1 MQKTRTLKTQN
12 SSFAGLLLLLL
23 LLISVTPLFTQDTK
37 PKITLEDLFASR
49 TLRGER
55 FRQGR
60 WDETG
65 PVITFTKRDTADVT
79 HLMSLDLER
88 DEERQILDGS
98 KLHAPDVDKLINIE
112 GYAYSHDGTQVLVY
126 TDSAPVWRL
135 NTKGYYYIYNIEKEI
150 LTPLSSREEGFRMFA
165 KFSPDGKYVA
175 FVRNR
180 NLYLVEVA
188 TMQETELTSNGSEGK
203 IINGTTDW
211 VYEEELNLR
220 DGWYWSPDSKHIA
233 FFQFDEANINEF
245 YMVDLRGKKPKDIRF
260 RFPLAGEP
268 NSEVRVGVVNID
280 DKKTS
285 FFETGTWYAE
295 GDEFE
300 YIARMGWTPK
310 LDGKH
315 LVWMIR
321 MNREQNHAEIVYGN
335 PENNE
340 VQIVL
345 QEKED
350 TWVEVVSFFGSA
362 SYFTFLEDGEHFIW
376 LSERDGFR
384 HIYLCKNSGEIVRQV
399 TSGDWKVT
407 QVHGIDERNDNIY
420 FTATAE
426 NPRERHL
433 YVTSLKQ
440 INEAESRKIT
450 QGSGVHTINM
460 SRDSRYFIDTYSNI
474 NTPPVTRL
482 HKSDGKLVKVLEDNE
497 ELMKTLAEYELP
509 RFEFLTVKAADEKTS
524 LHAYMLKPSDFEP
537 KKTYPLLIY
546 TYGGPGVQH
555 VMDRWGGALALW
567 HIYMAEEHDFV
578 IAAVDNRGSAGY
590 GKVFASSIHKNLG
603 TLEPQDQIAAARQW
617 GALPYIDENRI
628 GIWGAS
634 YGGYNTLLSM
644 MKYDGPGT
652 IKLGIAMSSG
662 VDFQLYDTIYTEKY
676 MSTPGNNEEGYKES
690 NVVNFVDR
698 LQEHQKLLIVHG
710 DLDDNAHYQGAVAL
724 VAAPQKANKRFSVS
738 QFCQMR

>member
-1 MQKTRTLKTQN
+1 MQKPRDLKALS

-23 LLISVTPLFTQDTK
+23 FLTAVTPLFAQDPK
-37 PKITLEDLFASR
+37 PKLTLEDLFASR

-65 PVITFTKRDTADVT
+65 PVITFTKQDTADVT

-112 GYAYSHDGTQVLVY
+112 GYAYSHDGAQVLVY

-150 LTPLSSREEGFRMFA
+150 LTPLSSREEGFQMFA
-165 KFSPDGKYVA
+165 KFSPDGKYIA

-188 TMQETELTSNGSEGK
+188 TMQETEQTSNGSEGK

-220 DGWYWSPDSKHIA
+220 DGWNWSPDSKHIA

-268 NSEVRVGVVNID
+268 NSEVWVGVVDID
-280 DKKTS
+280 DKKTI

-335 PENNE
+335 PENNA

-362 SYFTFLEDGEHFIW
+362 SYFTFLQDGEHFIW

-384 HIYLCKNSGEIVRQV
+384 HIYLCKNSGEIVHQV

-407 QVHGIDERNDNIY
+407 QVHGIDEGNDNIY

-426 NPRERHL
+426 SPRGRHL
-433 YVTSLKQ
+433 YVTSLKPT
-440 INEAESRKIT
+440 NEAEPMKIT
-450 QGSGVHTINM
+450 EGSGVHTINM
-460 SRDSRYFIDTYSNI
+460 SRDFRYFIDTYSNI

-497 ELMKTLAEYELP
+497 ELMKTLAEYEMP

-537 KKTYPLLIY
+537 MKTYPLLIY
-546 TYGGPGVQH
+546 TYGG
-555 VMDRWGGALALW
+555 
-567 HIYMAEEHDFV
+567 
-578 IAAVDNRGSAGY
+578 AGY
-590 GKVFASSIHKNLG
+590 TAC
-603 TLEPQDQIAAARQW
+603 
-617 GALPYIDENRI
+617 
-628 GIWGAS
+628 
-634 YGGYNTLLSM
+634 
-644 MKYDGPGT
+644 DG
-652 IKLGIAMSSG
+652 
-662 VDFQLYDTIYTEKY
+662 
-676 MSTPGNNEEGYKES
+676 
-690 NVVNFVDR
+690 
-698 LQEHQKLLIVHG
+698 
-710 DLDDNAHYQGAVAL
+710 
-724 VAAPQKANKRFSVS
+724 
-738 QFCQMR
+738 